1 MYVLF
6 ILILI
11 KIFCHYNKNM
21 DYLLAFIIAIA
32 IGICI
37 AIVIFLSLIISDTSN
52 TPTIPLITLTC
63 NGSQT
68 PQHIDLPSSF
78 PFNLETTTLGSGAFT
93 LLYYS
98 DVERTNLIA
107 TTYGITSNDIQQIDI
122 GDSSDIKAM
131 SYIFLCDK
139 VEIEI
144 STDTLAPVPIDPF
157 IPYVF
162 RNTSLSDTLMV
173 SVSGVSG
180 SQMLP
185 AITAGSTGF
194 PDPPTGWDSYT
205 AMLTP

>member
-1 MYVLF
+1 
-6 ILILI
+6 
-11 KIFCHYNKNM
+11 M

-52 TPTIPLITLTC
+52 TSNTPTIPLITLTC

-68 PQHIDLPSSF
+68 PQNIDLPSSF

-107 TTYGITSNDIQQIDI
+107 TTYGTTSNEVQEIEPNF
-122 GDSSDIKAM
+122 SDRIKAM

-139 VEIEI
+139 VNIEI
-144 STDTLAPVPIDPF
+144 STDTLAPVPINPY

-162 RNTSLSDTLMV
+162 RNTSISDTLMV
-173 SVSGVSG
+173 SVSGLPG